1 MMKRVLTPEMIVEK
15 RREVY
20 DILVDPTSSH
30 EQRVTYLARAAEN
43 FLTVLDEPE
52 GLDELLRCD
61 IDTRCICN
69 LFEGDAPYRPRYIC
83 IDFEKFLREGS
94 AFLQLGPAKDFSEAL
109 THLMIMYHNI
119 PSITNYPV

>member
-1 MMKRVLTPEMIVEK
+1 MKRVLTPDMMEEK
-15 RREVY
+15 RQEIY
-20 DILVDPTSSH
+20 TTLTDPTATH
-30 EQRVTYLARAAEN
+30 EQKVTYLARHAEN

-52 GLDELLRCD
+52 RLDELMRCD

-83 IDFEKFLREGS
+83 IDFPKFLREGS
-94 AFLQLGPAKDFSEAL
+94 EFLQLGPARDFSEAL

-119 PSITNYPV
+119 PSITN